1 MLLEEPVQCPGE
13 NTGRGRAGW
22 FQFQSFLN
30 QPRDLEQV
38 HSFSQA
44 GLPHPRNQ
52 SDNTFLLY
60 PIGLKESSKKT
71 GKTALWELQST
82 F

>member
-13 NTGRGRAGW
+13 NTGRGCAGW

-30 QPRDLEQV
+30 PPRDLEQV

-44 GLPHPRNQ
+44 GLPYPQNH
-52 SDNTFLLY
+52 SDNTFLY
-60 PIGLKESSKKT
+60 PTELKESHKKT
-71 GKTALWELQST
+71 SKTVLWKLQST